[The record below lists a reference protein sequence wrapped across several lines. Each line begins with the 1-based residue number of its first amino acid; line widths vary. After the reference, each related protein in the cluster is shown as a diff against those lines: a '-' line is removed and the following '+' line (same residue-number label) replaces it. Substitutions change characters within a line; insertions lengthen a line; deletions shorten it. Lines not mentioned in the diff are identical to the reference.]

1 MSCILVCVHCNKRF
15 GRFFLAAAGFVD
27 NVYDKD
33 GNGQS
38 EQCFACRDAYG
49 ASMTQSLK
57 LELKE
62 CKEKGLCPVHDVGMS
77 WHRCR
82 CARPHNSS

>member
-27 NVYDKD
+27 GK
-33 GNGQS
+33 GQS
-38 EQCFACRDAYG
+38 EQCFACRDTYD
-49 ASMTQSLK
+49 ASMTQ
-57 LELKE
+57 ELKE